1 VIHSYFYSSSSQ
13 ANVSHLYLLE
23 VGNVTVY
30 MQHIL

>member
-1 VIHSYFYSSSSQ
+1 
-13 ANVSHLYLLE
+13 LYLLE